1 MRKVLFVVVCLLM
14 IGGLFIACG
23 SDSKPVNSL
32 QSSVIRLHILANSDS
47 ESDQDIKIK
56 VRDMLLEKWGKKLM
70 ELGDS
75 GKAWDALS
83 NMIPDIQKDVN
94 TFLQDLGADYKSNVK
109 AGVYDFPEKDYD
121 GVEFPEGRYHALKVE
136 LGAAAGHNWWCV
148 MFPPL
153 CLIGDNG
160 EMSIEDYKELVK
172 ELDAEAE
179 APEAPVR
186 SWLFDK
192 LFSSGQWDKDFMEW
206 AKEYWVEGDN

>member
-1 MRKVLFVVVCLLM
+1 MKKVLFIFACILI

-47 ESDQDIKIK
+47 EADQAIKTK

-75 GKAWDALS
+75 SEAWEALG
-83 NMIPDIQKDVN
+83 NLIPDIQNDVN
-94 TFLQDLGADYKSNVK
+94 SFLKDLCADYNSTVK

-121 GVEFPEGRYHALKVE
+121 GVEFPEGRYHALRVE
-136 LGAAAGHNWWCV
+136 LGAASGHNWWCV

-153 CLIGDNG
+153 CLIGEDG

-172 ELDAEAE
+172 KLDAEAE

-192 LFSSGQWDKDFMEW
+192 LFDGSQWDGDFFQW
-206 AKEYWVEGDN
+206 AKEYWVKGDD